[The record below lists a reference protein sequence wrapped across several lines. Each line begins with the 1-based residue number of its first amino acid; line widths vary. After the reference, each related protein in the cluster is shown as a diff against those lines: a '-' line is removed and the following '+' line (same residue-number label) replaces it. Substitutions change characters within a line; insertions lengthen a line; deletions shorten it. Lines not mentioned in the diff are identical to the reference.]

1 MKINAWVYGTIRDL
15 HTLTPEQ
22 LIDTVVLTNMEFGDR
37 WTLVGHADVEVTLL
51 PQDAMVA
58 SQVASLRKQI
68 KDAQDQADRTIS
80 LCEDK
85 IRSLQCLTMEVK

>member
-68 KDAQDQADRTIS
+68 KEAQDQADRTIS

>member
-1 MKINAWVYGTIRDL
+1 MKINAWVYGAIRDL
-15 HTLTPEQ
+15 HTMTPEQ
-22 LIDTVVLTNMEFGDR
+22 LLDMAVLTNSNFGDH
-37 WTLVGHADVEVTLL
+37 WTLIGHADVEIIPL
-51 PQDAMVA
+51 PQEEMVA